1 MLLDCLAIARA
12 DKLMTLEM
20 ERKHLSSTSDEK
32 PLDVSDKTLS
42 VILKKKV
49 SVKKS
54 FFLLDND
61 VLIKKKQLDYR
72 KVQSIA
78 KELCGENMQAR
89 ERV

>member
-61 VLIKKKQLDYR
+61 VLILKKQ
-72 KVQSIA
+72 
-78 KELCGENMQAR
+78 
-89 ERV
+89 

>member
-1 MLLDCLAIARA
+1 
-12 DKLMTLEM
+12 MTLEM